1 MGSTSR
7 RVRVQRTPN
16 GQILGAGVAIPA
28 KIIQKFAI
36 DETEYLNIEI
46 EATADRIILKVK
58 NVEGATC

>member
-7 RVRVQRTPN
+7 RVRVQRTSN

-28 KIIQKFAI
+28 EIIRKFAT

-46 EATADRIILKVK
+46 EATADQIILKIK
-58 NVEGATC
+58 SGEGATC

>member
-28 KIIQKFAI
+28 EIIRKFAA
-36 DETEYLNIEI
+36 DRTEYLNIEI
-46 EATADRIILKVK
+46 EAVADRIILSV
-58 NVEGATC
+58 GGGDTRC